1 MTRFFRP
8 HRPFPLLRPAWSSAI
23 KLVHLTLWLILLL
36 FALPAQAVR
45 LAQGEAGQV
54 AILPLYNTLGGLD
67 TLIKISNGPEYSAVR
82 VQFRGPDGEA
92 TETLN
97 VYLAPDEAWQAAVS
111 MGPEGPRLATADTSC
126 VLVTSTGFSPVSALQ
141 SDLSLSA
148 SFGYAEVLLMGQVED
163 LEIQSDI
170 SDRSC
175 QALAGAFGSGPFLG
189 IWGGGQANTGISA
202 PTDSLHIHYQLI
214 DVERGTRYGLDAVHL
229 AQFRDQPF
237 HVPPMESFGLAD
249 AHDDGTDIGE
259 TRSLVCDAECT
270 VETWADPRDAVASV
284 LLAEARRVDYVVNP
298 DIGASSSFVLL
309 NPMHPYYAEGEIP
322 EPEARLYVTDSE
334 AGFVSPFVCLAP
346 PPPNTL
352 CPPASPLTQPE
363 ALSAFTLKVDEPG
376 MVVTKPVPI
385 LEISGLYPIAQ
396 DFFDSV
402 PIDALISGSAYVLF
416 PSFGLASLTSNDGT
430 EYSGLPSIVVGFTEF
445 INGELTSADG
455 GSVRANYGSAAFG
468 AKADSVIAQ

>member
-1 MTRFFRP
+1 M
-8 HRPFPLLRPAWSSAI
+8 

-36 FALPAQAVR
+36 FAPPAQALR

-82 VQFRGPDGEA
+82 VQFRDPGGEA

-111 MGPEGPRLATADTSC
+111 MGPDGPRLATADTSC
-126 VLVTSTGFSPVSALQ
+126 VLVPSWSPAAPLQ
-141 SDLSLSA
+141 SDLLLSA
-148 SFGYAEVLLMGQVED
+148 PYGFAEVLLMGHVED
-163 LEIQSDI
+163 SDVQSDI

-175 QALAGAFGSGPFLG
+175 GSLARNFGNGPFLG
-189 IWGGGQANTGISA
+189 IWSGAANTGISA
-202 PTDSLHIHYQLI
+202 PTDSLHVHYQLI

-237 HVPPMESFGLAD
+237 HVSPKESFGLGD

-259 TRSLVCDAECT
+259 TRSLVCDAECK

-309 NPMHPYYAEGEIP
+309 NPMRPYYADGENQ

-334 AGFVSPFVCLAP
+334 AGFVSPFVCFAP

-376 MVVTKPVPI
+376 TVVTKPVPI

-402 PIDALISGSAYVLF
+402 PIDSLISGSAYVLF
-416 PSFGLASLTSNDGT
+416 PGFGVPSLTSNDGT
-430 EYSGLPSIVVGFTEF
+430 EYSGVPTIVVGFTEF
-445 INGELTSADG
+445 INGELASPDG

-468 AKADSVIAQ
+468 VKADSVIAQ